1 MVNMCGNTAGFITP
15 MLTSA
20 MTGQDPTDVNG
31 WRHLFWISSG
41 LLLTSLIVFTA
52 FAQFEPAKFEYED
65 EKDLMAEAP
74 GVTGSPLD
82 SPARKLT
89 EDNDVVV

>member
-20 MTGQDPTDVNG
+20 MTGEDPTDVNG

-41 LLLTSLIVFTA
+41 LLLASLVVFTA
-52 FAQFEPAKFEYED
+52 FARFEPAKFEYED

-74 GVTGSPLD
+74 GVTTSPQD
-82 SPARKLT
+82 SPAKKLT
-89 EDNDVVV
+89 GNDAEVA